1 MRIRRLGVVGA
12 GTMGSGIAALAASAG
27 IPVVLLDIPA
37 TQGDRNAVARAGLD
51 RAKKAKPA
59 AFMDPARASA
69 VTLGNTEDDL
79 GKLADCDLVIEAII
93 EQVAPKRAL
102 YEKLERQ
109 LPAHAIVASNTS
121 GIPMRDLLEGRGA
134 AFRARFLGM
143 HFFNPPRYLHLLEI
157 IPTAETSPETLES
170 AKRFSDRI
178 LGKGIVLARDV
189 PGFVANRLG
198 VFGMVLA
205 INLTEKYGLSIDE
218 VDLLT
223 GTLLGRSKS
232 ATFRT
237 ADLSGLDVIGHVTTG
252 LSQSTGEDFTLS
264 KWVQALIKAGRVG
277 EKSGAGFYK
286 KEGKEIT
293 TLDWKSGEYRPQT
306 KPSDPALAKLA
317 KLPTP
322 QRFAATRGWEGKYG
336 DFAREYLLRFSHYVL
351 QTSPVIAYDIP
362 AVDHAMEWGYA
373 WELGPF
379 KQMDLLGAD
388 FLRSGFATLGLKTPP
403 LLDRAK
409 EGFYKESGE
418 LTVLSLDD
426 ATSGTGR
433 YAPVP
438 VERDVFTLELVRH
451 TSGHSNDPK
460 LAHSDDATVWNAG
473 GVAVL
478 EFHSKMNSLGQGV
491 IEMLHRALDIVDTQ
505 GLSGLVIG
513 NEDPRT
519 FTAGADLMMIAGL
532 VKAGDWKV
540 TEAAV
545 RAFQDTSM
553 RIRFAPFPIVAA
565 PFGLTLGGGCEFSLH
580 ADQVQAHAE
589 LYMGL
594 VEVGVG
600 LIPAGGGTKELLFRF
615 TADLAS
621 YAEADTFEAAKRAF
635 GMIAMGTTSTSALDA
650 RNLGYLRPSD
660 RITMNRERLLTDAI
674 ARVKDLATD
683 YVAPLPRTTVALGKE
698 TIGNLRYGVWAM
710 HEAGQI
716 SEFEVRLATEL
727 AYVLA
732 GGDGPPR
739 VVSEQDILDL
749 EREAFLKLLGTK
761 ETQARIEHM
770 LKTGKPLRN

>member
-1 MRIRRLGVVGA
+1 
-12 GTMGSGIAALAASAG
+12 MGSGIAALSVSAG

-37 TQGDRNAVARAGLD
+37 EKGDRNAIARAGLE

-59 AFMDPARASA
+59 AFMDPARAAS
-69 VTLGNTEDDL
+69 VTVGNTEDDL

-93 EQVAPKRAL
+93 EQVTPKRDL
-102 YEKLERQ
+102 YAKLERL
-109 LPAHAIVASNTS
+109 LPAHSIIASNTS
-121 GIPMRDLLEGRGA
+121 GIPMRELLEGRGA

-157 IPTAETSPETLES
+157 IPTGETSPETVEA

-178 LGKGIVLARDV
+178 LGKGIVLAKDV

-205 INLTEKYGLSIDE
+205 INLTEKYDLSIDE

-232 ATFRT
+232 ASYRT
-237 ADLSGLDVIGHVTTG
+237 ADLSGIDVIGHVTTG
-252 LSQSTGEDFTLS
+252 LSQSTGEDFALS
-264 KWVQALIKAGRVG
+264 GWVQALIKAGHFG

-286 KEGKEIT
+286 KDGKEIT

-306 KPSDPALAKLA
+306 KPSDPAAAKLA
-317 KLPTP
+317 KLSTPT
-322 QRFAATRGWEGKYG
+322 RFAAIRDWQGKYG

-351 QTSPVIAYDIP
+351 QASPVIAYDIP

-388 FLRSGFATLGLKTPP
+388 FLRNGFAKLGLKTPP
-403 LLDRAK
+403 LLERARD
-409 EGFYKESGE
+409 GFYKQGGE
-418 LTVLSLDD
+418 LLVLSLDGD
-426 ATSGTGR
+426 PKGGAAR
-433 YAPVP
+433 YEPVP
-438 VERDVFTLELVRH
+438 VERDVFSLELVRH

-473 GVAVL
+473 DVAVL
-478 EFHSKMNSLGQGV
+478 EFHSKMNSLGKGV
-491 IEMLHRALDIVDTQ
+491 IDMLHRALDIVDEQ
-505 GLSGLVIG
+505 GLAGLVIG

-519 FTAGADLMMIAGL
+519 FTAGADLMMITSL
-532 VKAGDWKV
+532 VQAGDWKV
-540 TEAAV
+540 VEDAV
-545 RAFQDTSM
+545 RGFQETSM
-553 RIRFAPFPIVAA
+553 RIRFAPFPVVAA

-615 TADLAS
+615 TADLAP
-621 YAEADTFEAAKRAF
+621 YAEADMFEAVKRAF

-660 RITMNRERLLTDAI
+660 QITMNRDRLLTDAI
-674 ARVKDLATD
+674 ARVKDLALD
-683 YVAPLPRTTVALGKE
+683 YTAPLPRTTQALGKE
-698 TIGNLRYGVWAM
+698 TMGNLKYGVWAM

-716 SEFEVRLATEL
+716 SDFEVRLATEL

-739 VVSEQDILDL
+739 AVSEQDILDL